1 MYKKNVFILIMFF
14 GFLVKGQVPVD
25 EISADTQIFKK
36 EISRLVIN
44 TNVLLTGELLLYK
57 IYNLTTSKTKSPLS
71 KIIYISLR
79 SEKDSVVFNHKL
91 KLGNGSAEGSF
102 FIPALLRTGV
112 YRLVSYTNFSRNNLQ
127 DAFEQKNIYVINP
140 YVKTGVDTQKEINSS
155 EVVELREASV
165 EISDYW
171 EQVTENGISLKMNK
185 PLYKTREKVTLKIE
199 NLQGIEGFGDYVLSV
214 RKTDDVQIT
223 DLPLQAETSGV
234 QNGKI
239 FYLPEFRGELISGK
253 ITPVEGNLQVE
264 NKVVALTIPGND
276 YIFKN
281 AKTNKNGRFFFSIDE
296 VYQKGNS
303 IVQINELDKEKYK
316 IFIDKKE
323 FNSAEKI
330 TGVAF
335 KLNPSIED
343 WLLKRSIQLQIENAY
358 FNLKKNVILE
368 EKSRGLFYGTMG
380 TEYVL
385 DDYTRFLT
393 VKETFVEVVTLA
405 AIRQEDDINRIV
417 VFNAYD
423 PDGTALFNSLDPLL
437 LMDGMLIQDTNEIL
451 NYNAKDTKSIRV
463 IPTAYRYGPKLYS
476 GIVIIKTIKGNFK
489 PLLKGDYMKEFE
501 LERPLPAKQYYSP
514 DYSNKSLKRIPDYRI
529 QLFWEPNIKLAEKEL
544 AKSFYAS
551 DITGTFEVVLEGY
564 TKGGNHIMKKRYFTI
579 E

>member
-1 MYKKNVFILIMFF
+1 MFF

-91 KLGNGSAEGSF
+91 KLGKGSAEGSF
-102 FIPALLRTGV
+102 FIPASLRTGV

-127 DAFEQKNIYVINP
+127 DAIEQKNIYVINP
-140 YVKTGVDTQKEINSS
+140 YVKTGVDTQKEIDSS

-165 EISDYW
+165 EVSDYW
-171 EQVTENGISLKMNK
+171 EQVTANGISLKMDK
-185 PLYKTREKVTLKIE
+185 LSYKTREKVTLKIE
-199 NLQGIEGFGDYVLSV
+199 NLQEIEGFGDYVLSV
-214 RKTDDVQIT
+214 RKTNAVHIT
-223 DLPLQAETSGV
+223 DLPLQEESNGV

-239 FYLPEFRGELISGK
+239 FYIPEFRGELISGK
-253 ITPVEGNLQVE
+253 ITPIEGNMPVE

-281 AKTNKNGRFFFSIDE
+281 AKTNNSGRFFFSIDE

-303 IVQINELDKEKYK
+303 IVQINEPDKEKYK

-323 FNSAEKI
+323 FNSAEKTSGI
-330 TGVAF
+330 IL
-335 KLNPSIED
+335 KLNPSIKD
-343 WLLKRSIQLQIENAY
+343 WLQKRSIQLQIENAY
-358 FNLKKNVILE
+358 FNLKKNIILE
-368 EKSRGLFYGTMG
+368 EKLREPFYGTMG

-405 AIRQEDDINRIV
+405 GIRQEDDINRIV

-423 PDGTALFNSLDPLL
+423 PEGTALFNSLDPLL

-451 NYNAKDTKSIRV
+451 NYKAKDIKSIRV

-489 PLLKGDYMKEFE
+489 PLLKGDYMKEIE

-514 DYSNKSLKRIPDYRI
+514 DYSNKSLNRIPDYRI

-564 TKGGNHIMKKRYFTI
+564 TKDGNHIMKKRYFTI